1 MWKLV
6 LREKPV
12 SIATMTRTLAILL
25 WATVCVGVVASN
37 ETVVIAEVSTFDSC
51 VQISLSTSRGL
62 KLMLAF
68 AIINVLAYR
77 SG

>member
-12 SIATMTRTLAILL
+12 SMTMTRTLAINL
-25 WATVCVGVVASN
+25 WATVCVGVVASK
-37 ETVVIAEVSTFDSC
+37 EAVASEEVSTFDSC

-68 AIINVLAYR
+68 VIIHVLGY
-77 SG
+77 